1 MYIGML
7 SAIQIITLGPAG
19 WGAGGGALHSLQK
32 ERQENWKK
40 LQQYLQLISRSPAGV
55 VDQINS
61 PGTVLYQELQGSEVP
76 RKGQWG
82 WRAGFS
88 TDTGSRNETTA
99 RLAPALAPV
108 F

>member
-1 MYIGML
+1 M
-7 SAIQIITLGPAG
+7 
-19 WGAGGGALHSLQK
+19 
-32 ERQENWKK
+32 
-40 LQQYLQLISRSPAGV
+40 